1 MQNFCKMAIY
11 QQKRKNVFAF
21 GRLERIKLEKAEYR
35 NSVRSRRLIC
45 DALLELLEEKPLEK
59 ITVTDIAK
67 RADVNRGTFYRHYD
81 SVNDVISELQD
92 ALIEQMDQYFASLD
106 APLDADNIMIV
117 TAGCLKIIY
126 EQNRS
131 RYVPLLLH
139 QQLYFAD
146 KVSKRFQARFLTA
159 KNIPGDEYSRKELLV
174 RANLLAHGVVGV
186 FYAAANGT
194 LDVPTDSVFHYVDN
208 LVADMQEVQ
217 AQKKKRNGEN
227 R

>member
-1 MQNFCKMAIY
+1 MQ
-11 QQKRKNVFAF
+11 
-21 GRLERIKLEKAEYR
+21 KAEYR

-92 ALIEQMDQYFASLD
+92 TLIEQMDQYFASLD
-106 APLDADNIMIV
+106 APLGVDNIMIV
-117 TAGCLKIIY
+117 TAGCLKIVY
-126 EQNRS
+126 EQNQS

-139 QQLYFAD
+139 QQLHFAD
-146 KVSKRFQARFLTA
+146 KVSKRFQARLRAA
-159 KNIPGDEYSRKELLV
+159 KNTPEDEDRRRELLV

-194 LDVPTDSVFHYVDN
+194 LDVPTDSVFHYVDS
-208 LVADMQEVQ
+208 LVAEMQEMQ
-217 AQKKKRNGEN
+217 SRKKEQDGGKR
-227 R
+227 

>member
-1 MQNFCKMAIY
+1 MQ
-11 QQKRKNVFAF
+11 
-21 GRLERIKLEKAEYR
+21 KAEYR

-92 ALIEQMDQYFASLD
+92 TLIEQMDQYFASLD
-106 APLDADNIMIV
+106 APLGVDNIMVV
-117 TAGCLKIIY
+117 TAGCLKIVY
-126 EQNRS
+126 EQNQS

-139 QQLYFAD
+139 QQLHFAD
-146 KVSKRFQARFLTA
+146 KVSKRFQARLRAA
-159 KNIPGDEYSRKELLV
+159 KNTPEDEDRRRELLV

-194 LDVPTDSVFHYVDN
+194 LDVPTDAVFHYVDS
-208 LVADMQEVQ
+208 LVAEMQEMQ
-217 AQKKKRNGEN
+217 SRKKEQDGGKR
-227 R
+227 